1 MERVPSVPDAKPPV
15 GAPVPRV
22 DGVAKVT
29 GRARHLDDLD
39 SPGAWHGATVRSK
52 VPHGVLEAIDL
63 DPSFDWSRVT
73 VVTAADGRGKNYI
86 ALIENDQV
94 ALVPVGGTVMHVDE
108 PIALVAAP
116 TKALAMAAAKAV
128 KPRVTPLPA
137 VFSVDDSLALTQK
150 LYGDD
155 NVYRQFVVRKGHAS
169 DTEFDAAF
177 AKAAQVIEGEYY
189 TSPQEQMYIEPQA
202 MMAEWSDGRCYIVG
216 SMQCPYY
223 VHKAMKSL
231 LGVDA
236 DGVVITQSVTGGGFG
251 GKEEYPSMLAA
262 HVALLARKAKHAV
275 KIVYDRDE
283 DIA

>member
-73 VVTAADGRGKNYI
+73 VVTATDVPGKNYI

-116 TKALAMAAAKAV
+116 TKEITLAAAKAV
-128 KPRVTPLPA
+128 KPRVRPLPA
-137 VFSVDDSLALTQK
+137 IFTIEDSLAVKVK
-150 LYGDD
+150 LYGDN
-155 NVYRQFVVRKGHAS
+155 NVFKQFMVRKGHAG
-169 DTEFDAAF
+169 DAEFEAAF
-177 AKAAQVIEGEYY
+177 AKGAQV
-189 TSPQEQMYIEPQA
+189 
-202 MMAEWSDGRCYIVG
+202 
-216 SMQCPYY
+216 
-223 VHKAMKSL
+223 
-231 LGVDA
+231 
-236 DGVVITQSVTGGGFG
+236 
-251 GKEEYPSMLAA
+251 
-262 HVALLARKAKHAV
+262 
-275 KIVYDRDE
+275 
-283 DIA
+283 